1 MEYGTDG
8 GAGGVDDDEGVSILR
23 HACVRAGEQR
33 PRGGPWPLIPL
44 LGFARMVFSDSE
56 TTGHTFFSYIP
67 LFHTCNFIF
76 FYLLTVN
83 LHGNEDS
90 LQDSTV
96 LFVSR
101 TNQFYSGAFWA
112 FELFAH
118 LWLFLIFFFLLSPF
132 LFFSL

>member
-1 MEYGTDG
+1 MMKASG
-8 GAGGVDDDEGVSILR
+8 R
-23 HACVRAGEQR
+23 
-33 PRGGPWPLIPL
+33 PWPLIPL

-76 FYLLTVN
+76 FFYLLTVN

-101 TNQFYSGAFWA
+101 TNQFYWGVLLGFLTHILIPW
-112 FELFAH
+112 
-118 LWLFLIFFFLLSPF
+118 LIFLLISF
-132 LFFSL
+132 HFFSFFRFVSTLFSLP